1 MAYSTEF
8 QDKLP
13 NKTLD
18 DFQTDVINGEI
29 KQKVV
34 WIYYSLCKGNF
45 QDVLHFLSKESDK
58 MQHRYLNQTMS
69 GLCKGNLWEGT
80 VLHILLMWNSYSGD
94 TMVNPFSNK
103 ISMSPFDAYKA
114 LRKMGAE
121 LTVNNLPWEDTPS
134 WWYAPVDTI
143 DATKYGKRDVKMFQ
157 PLYNRIT
164 EWEITTKTKA
174 KFYDWTDPTCWNDP
188 TRYWEWESDP
198 CRCGLY
204 CVHQDPLA
212 DCDT

>member
-18 DFQTDVINGEI
+18 DFQTHVNGEI
-29 KQKVV
+29 NQKVV

-45 QDVLHFLSKESDK
+45 QDVLHFLGKESDK
-58 MQHRYLNQTMS
+58 MQHRYLNQTMT

-114 LRKMGAE
+114 LRKMGAK
-121 LTVNNLPWEDTPS
+121 LTVNN
-134 WWYAPVDTI
+134 
-143 DATKYGKRDVKMFQ
+143 
-157 PLYNRIT
+157 
-164 EWEITTKTKA
+164 
-174 KFYDWTDPTCWNDP
+174 
-188 TRYWEWESDP
+188 
-198 CRCGLY
+198 
-204 CVHQDPLA
+204 
-212 DCDT
+212 